1 MKKLI
6 LLTICL
12 LYGFPAL
19 CQSQLER
26 GKQYYQWEEYTRALP
41 LLQQAAKEGYGEA
54 CYLLGKMYYYGSG
67 TEKNYTI
74 AMRMYQR
81 GLEFGYNLG
90 NVELGM
96 MYESGNGCT
105 ADPKKAFDYYC
116 KSKEAGDK
124 LGIYLIARC
133 YLLGIG
139 TEENTEQA
147 YTLFS
152 SLYKDYEFK
161 NQYKWAHQFTC
172 VYLGRCHQNGWG
184 TEIDLNK
191 TVEYFK
197 NSEKP
202 DYLFQ
207 ASRLIKLHGL
217 SGDWKQ
223 LLNSAVWNGCR
234 NGQAL
239 YEYAKMELARWG
251 KIDEKTLNYLVEAA
265 ETYPPALKLL
275 GDCYRL
281 GYGTTINM
289 VKAREWYDKAEA
301 KKEEIE
307 KIEREEQ
314 QRIAAAKQA
323 EKDHIEREKA
333 EQKEQQ
339 RIAAAK
345 QAEKDRI
352 EREKAEQEAA
362 RINQARLAAATR
374 YKKGDLY
381 QEDEKKGV
389 VIKHDGNRILI
400 IALTGYFG
408 PWPGHYAN
416 CKEGWRLPTRDE
428 LEYIQSNKE
437 DVNNCLSSF
446 GGVPIRSGVYYWSAA
461 QGYRTNER
469 IASNGSEISRDQS
482 NKNYIRLVRD
492 F

>member
-1 MKKLI
+1 MKKLV

-12 LYGFPAL
+12 LYGFSAL

-26 GKQYYQWEEYTRALP
+26 GKQYYQWQDYTRALP

-90 NVELGM
+90 NVELGV
-96 MYESGNGCT
+96 MYENGDGCT

-116 KSKEAGDK
+116 KGKEAGDK
-124 LGIYLIARC
+124 LGIYQMARC
-133 YLLGIG
+133 HLFGIG
-139 TEENTEQA
+139 KEENEEQA
-147 YTLFS
+147 YILFS
-152 SLYKDYEFK
+152 SLYKDSGFK
-161 NQYKWAHQFTC
+161 DQYKWAHQYTC
-172 VYLGRCHQNGWG
+172 MYLGLCYKNGWG
-184 TEIDLNK
+184 TEIDLDK
-191 TVEYFK
+191 TVEYFR
-197 NSEKP
+197 NSELP

-217 SGDWKQ
+217 SGDWQ
-223 LLNSAVWNGCR
+223 YLLKSAVWKGCR

-239 YEYAKMELARWG
+239 YEFAKLELSQNRTISEG
-251 KIDEKTLNYLVEAA
+251 TLEYLVEAA

-281 GYGTTINM
+281 GYGTAVNM
-289 VKAREWYDKAEA
+289 IKAREWYDKAEA

-314 QRIAAAKQA
+314 EA
-323 EKDHIEREKA
+323 
-333 EQKEQQ
+333 QQ

-352 EREKAEQEAA
+352 EREKREKAEQEAA
-362 RINQARLAAATR
+362 RINQARLDAATR
-374 YKKGDLY
+374 YEKGDLY

-400 IALTGYFG
+400 IGLAGYFG
-408 PWPGHYAN
+408 SWPGHYAN
-416 CKEGWRLPTRDE
+416 SKEGWRLPTRDE
-428 LEYIQSNKE
+428 LKYILSNKE
-437 DVNNCLSSF
+437 YVNSCLSSY
-446 GGVPIRSGVYYWSAA
+446 GGVPIRSGVYYWSAG
-461 QGYRTNER
+461 QGYRKNER
-469 IASNGSEISRDQS
+469 IASNGFEISRDQS

>member
-1 MKKLI
+1 MKKLV

-12 LYGFPAL
+12 LYGFSAL

-26 GKQYYQWEEYTRALP
+26 GKQYYQWQEYTRALP

-54 CYLLGKMYYYGSG
+54 CYLLGNMYYSGSG

-90 NVELGM
+90 NVELGV
-96 MYESGNGCT
+96 MYENGDGCT

-124 LGIYLIARC
+124 LGIYQVARC
-133 YLLGIG
+133 HLFGIG
-139 TEENTEQA
+139 TEENREQA

-152 SLYKDYEFK
+152 SLYKDYKFK

-172 VYLGRCHQNGWG
+172 VYLGICHQNGWG

-191 TVEYFK
+191 TVECFK

-207 ASRLIKLHGL
+207 ASRLIKLYGL

-223 LLNSAVWNGCR
+223 LLNSAVRNGCR
-234 NGQAL
+234 DGLAL
-239 YEYAKMELARWG
+239 YEYAKMELAQRG
-251 KIDEKTLNYLVEAA
+251 TIYEETLNYLVEAA

-281 GYGTTINM
+281 GYGTAINL

-314 QRIAAAKQA
+314 
-323 EKDHIEREKA
+323 ET
-333 EQKEQQ
+333 QQ

-345 QAEKDRI
+345 QAEEERIAAAKQAEKERI
-352 EREKAEQEAA
+352 ERERREKAEQEAA

-408 PWPGHYAN
+408 PWPRQYAN
-416 CKEGWRLPTRDE
+416 SKEGWRLPTRDE
-428 LEYIQSNKE
+428 LEYILSNKA
-437 DVNNCLSSF
+437 DVNSCLSSF
-446 GGVPIRSGVYYWSAA
+446 GGAPIRSGVYYWSAA
-461 QGYRTNER
+461 QGNRTNER

-482 NKNYIRLVRD
+482 NKNYIRLVRN

>member
-12 LYGFPAL
+12 LYGFSAL

-26 GKQYYQWEEYTRALP
+26 GKQYYRWQDWTHALP

-54 CYLLGKMYYYGSG
+54 CYLLGNMYYYGNG

-90 NVELGM
+90 NVELGV
-96 MYESGNGCT
+96 MYENGTGCT

-116 KSKEAGDK
+116 KSKEAGEK
-124 LGIYLIARC
+124 IGIYQMARC
-133 YLLGIG
+133 YVHGIG
-139 TEENTEQA
+139 TEENYEQA

-152 SLYKDYEFK
+152 SLYKDSGFK
-161 NQYKWAHQFTC
+161 DQYKWAHQWTC
-172 VYLGRCHQNGWG
+172 ALLGKSYENGWG

-191 TVEYFK
+191 TVECYR
-197 NSEKP
+197 NSEMP
-202 DYLFQ
+202 DYLFK
-207 ASRLIKLHGL
+207 ASQLIKFHDL

-223 LLNSAVWNGCR
+223 LLNSAVLKGCR
-234 NGQAL
+234 EGLAL
-239 YEYAKMELARWG
+239 YEYAKLELERRG
-251 KIDEKTLNYLVEAA
+251 TIDAETLNYLIEAA
-265 ETYPPALKLL
+265 ETYPPALKML

-281 GYGTTINM
+281 GHGTAINM
-289 VKAREWYDKAEA
+289 VKAREWYDKTEA

-314 QRIAAAKQA
+314 EA
-323 EKDHIEREKA
+323 
-333 EQKEQQ
+333 QQ

-352 EREKAEQEAA
+352 EREKREKAAQEAA
-362 RINQARLAAATR
+362 RINQARVAAATR

-381 QEDEKKGV
+381 QENGAKGV
-389 VIKHDGNRILI
+389 VIKHDGNSVLI
-400 IALTGYFG
+400 IALADSFG
-408 PWPGHYAN
+408 SWPGYYAN
-416 CKEGWRLPTRDE
+416 SKEGWRLPTRDE
-428 LEYIQSNKE
+428 LEYIQSNKDE
-437 DVNNCLSSF
+437 VNNCLRSC
-446 GGVPIRSGVYYWSAA
+446 GGNPIRSGVYYWSAA
-461 QGYRTNER
+461 QGYRKNER
-469 IASNGSEISRDQS
+469 IASNGSEISRDHS